1 MAFQGPD
8 DEAFRRDRSQHGGAQ
23 EHLNDNRLAHEAE
36 DERVEAGIDPY
47 NPDDVPPATDTP
59 PLDTDIRDTEEYEEE
74 RAEIKRE
81 EDKDELLIKGER
93 EQFPPTRYEE

>member
-8 DEAFRRDRSQHGGAQ
+8 DEAFRRDRSQHGGAP
-23 EHLNDNRLAHEAE
+23 EHLNDNRLAHGAE